1 MVSECTWFRPLIYV
15 FVFKSFHNLFLFHN
29 ALEKIMIQDAA
40 RFVSAKGITAIVEK
54 LYFHLLIEDYTIKIY
69 KYIERI
75 LCYVLMI

>member
-1 MVSECTWFRPLIYV
+1 
-15 FVFKSFHNLFLFHN
+15 
-29 ALEKIMIQDAA
+29 MIQDAA